1 MLPVIVDVDKRR
13 KKVVRSILN
22 TLNGKVNAYTVGRN
36 MGDTTE
42 PSN

>member
-1 MLPVIVDVDKRR
+1 MLPVIFDVDKRR
-13 KKVVRSILN
+13 KKVMGSILD
-22 TLNGKVNAYTVGRN
+22 TLHGKVNAHPVGRN